1 MGTRGKS
8 ETNINITQIAM
19 VTVAGDLVVMH
30 AVKSLTAVASNSGY
44 VYQLSAGVYESLKE
58 TPSKVM
64 VMVTW

>member
-1 MGTRGKS
+1 
-8 ETNINITQIAM
+8 M

-58 TPSKVM
+58 TPCKAVNGHL
-64 VMVTW
+64 VG